1 MIIRVITRRREPSRT
16 ETTKILTDVP
26 HNNYADV
33 EKVRPSIRRQEPF
46 LLLILS
52 AFESHAS
59 NSSVW
64 AFAPSSVSDQ
74 VFLCVENLHHSLR
87 PRELMK
93 SSYFF
98 PTVTA
103 PTQSTLTT
111 PTVFLICFHSW
122 VHFGFLLAFYSEQS
136 FRELTACPVK
146 WIRHFTNTITIISR
160 TCPFWQEGHPGLRT
174 FS

>member
-98 PTVTA
+98 PHSHRSNPVHSNYTDCI
-103 PTQSTLTT
+103 SHLFS
-111 PTVFLICFHSW
+111 FL
-122 VHFGFLLAFYSEQS
+122 G
-136 FRELTACPVK
+136 
-146 WIRHFTNTITIISR
+146 
-160 TCPFWQEGHPGLRT
+160 PFW
-174 FS
+174 FSSCLL